1 MNLLPVDQLRMAK
14 LKLLDGAG
22 DLASAFGQRLEKIGF
37 EEAFVNHLRFKL
49 NLRVAFTGSLV
60 PVRALV

>member
-1 MNLLPVDQLRMAK
+1 MAK